1 MCTVLFPLSK
11 YLFNPFIYLSF
22 IIYCRVMLNVYFLL
36 FVFAFFTF
44 PLSEPSIYS
53 TILAIY
59 FISFIVVHCTIF
71 RRYLFIHLF
80 IRLFTK
86 NRYLLSPVFN
96 SHSNLQISTHLPPYT
111 VQYCVHLYIY
121 LFINC

>member
-1 MCTVLFPLSK
+1 MHRLISIVQVFIQSF
-11 YLFNPFIYLSF
+11 YLFIFYYLLS
-22 IIYCRVMLNVYFLL
+22 CNAKRL
-36 FVFAFFTF
+36 FSLVCFAFFTF